1 MTITLLKPYKGNT
14 WELELD
20 DSGELQFLHVQI
32 VTRFQL
38 RTGMKLTPEQWQTV
52 QESELSRKAYQHACY
67 LLDRRGYSY
76 MEMFRKL
83 EPKYPEQVCYAVTDR
98 LASLGLINDQA
109 YAEQTA
115 HYYVEVKHFGLHRA
129 RQEMRRRG
137 LLDSHITQALEPYAR
152 QLEENL
158 RALVAGKYAA
168 CFADSKD
175 RKQIEKGKAALVRRG
190 YGFGE
195 INRAVAWYQEQLEE
209 E

>member
-1 MTITLLKPYKGNT
+1 ML
-14 WELELD
+14 
-20 DSGELQFLHVQI
+20 
-32 VTRFQL
+32 
-38 RTGMKLTPEQWQTV
+38 
-52 QESELSRKAYQHACY
+52 
-67 LLDRRGYSY
+67 
-76 MEMFRKL
+76 
-83 EPKYPEQVCYAVTDR
+83 
-98 LASLGLINDQA
+98 QA

-158 RALVAGKYAA
+158 QALVAGKYAA
-168 CFADSKD
+168 CFADPRD